1 MFFGEGFHKML
12 EVFLKVMDKV
22 HIKEIAFSVLVV
34 CGIILFAP
42 DTFMEIL
49 GLFLWRNKYR
59 SMVGLIF
66 LFCLTCCIIWFFI
79 YLSKELSQGNWR
91 LKKITRKYLK
101 SLISTEEKNF
111 LIQNYYNSETKEFA
125 NMARVDITSGN
136 VVSLTA
142 AHIIYTGTRMGHGP
156 ESWSY
161 NLQPSVRLYLN
172 KAIRKKKIVVDID
185 GYKWN
190 L

>member
-1 MFFGEGFHKML
+1 ML

-79 YLSKELSQGNWR
+79 YLNKELSQGN
-91 LKKITRKYLK
+91 
-101 SLISTEEKNF
+101 
-111 LIQNYYNSETKEFA
+111 
-125 NMARVDITSGN
+125 
-136 VVSLTA
+136 
-142 AHIIYTGTRMGHGP
+142 
-156 ESWSY
+156 
-161 NLQPSVRLYLN
+161 
-172 KAIRKKKIVVDID
+172 
-185 GYKWN
+185 
-190 L
+190 